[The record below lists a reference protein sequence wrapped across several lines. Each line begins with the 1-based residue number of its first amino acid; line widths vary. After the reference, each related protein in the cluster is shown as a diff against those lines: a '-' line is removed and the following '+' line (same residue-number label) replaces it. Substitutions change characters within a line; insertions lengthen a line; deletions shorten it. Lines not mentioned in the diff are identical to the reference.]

1 MSRRVKFRRD
11 DKRKEGLGRRENW
24 GWIKKVCRKV
34 KNSIITIGLPWWRS
48 KESTWNAGD
57 LGLIPG
63 LRKFPWRR
71 EWPPTPVFWPG
82 EFHGQ
87 RILVDYNHGVTKKS
101 DTTERLNTFRS

>member
-1 MSRRVKFRRD
+1 MSRQVKFRRD

-71 EWPPTPVFWPG
+71 EWPPTPVFLPG
-82 EFHGQ
+82 KSHGQ
-87 RILVDYNHGVTKKS
+87 RSLAGYS
-101 DTTERLNTFRS
+101 YTT